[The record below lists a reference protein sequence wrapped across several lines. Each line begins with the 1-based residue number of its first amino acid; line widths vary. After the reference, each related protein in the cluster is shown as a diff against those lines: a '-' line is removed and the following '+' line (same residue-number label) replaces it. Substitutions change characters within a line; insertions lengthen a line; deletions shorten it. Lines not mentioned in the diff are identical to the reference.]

1 MARNLR
7 FLPVVALF
15 GITAACSGKETSCP
29 EYAERAAGPS
39 APTANAGA
47 SASDAVPTAGVDATR
62 LVAEADIVQLDDTQK
77 RIYAMSKSG
86 TLAIVD
92 AKTPGA
98 LTLMGKTALP
108 GEPFE
113 MYRRGDVLVTMSN
126 GAVAGDGHLYDAKVD
141 GTSTSTDATSSAVV
155 AAVDIHDPANAKTT
169 ATLKVPGE
177 IADSRIVGNILYL
190 ATYENVSC
198 WSCSTIPRTLVSSFD
213 LTDPTSPRAIDQISY
228 DGSNDAGGFNAAWST
243 PWKRSIT
250 ATATR
255 MYVGGLVSNPSQA
268 TDEGTIEVIDITDPT
283 GHLRRATHVTI
294 AGAIMSRWQMDE
306 TDGILRVVS
315 QRGAGRTSNG
325 EQYPDVDTFRIESSD
340 SIVRV
345 GHMTLQLPQQ
355 EGLKTVRFD
364 GNRGYAISFNQTD
377 PLFTIDLTDPA
388 HPVQKGSLT
397 MPGWVFDIE
406 PRGDR
411 LLGLGLD
418 RTDQNG
424 NLNVSLFDVS
434 DLAHPT
440 MINRVS
446 FGPTHMYEDYMITQ
460 GVLAEDQDR
469 IQKAFRIFDDGLIA
483 VPFSGGDGSC
493 SADSTT
499 TTTGG
504 GVQLLDWTPS
514 TLVKQAMLPVT
525 GNPRR
530 AVRRDSD
537 AMKELIAISDSNVSS
552 FTINQHSAVVP
563 TANVVIGTCVART
576 ATFGMGGFG
585 DGNDVAHPQVGAFE
599 GSCY

>member
-1 MARNLR
+1 MLRPLR
-7 FLPVVALF
+7 FLPAVALLAL
-15 GITAACSGKETSCP
+15 TAACGHDKGPCSM
-29 EYAERAAGPS
+29 ADRAA
-39 APTANAGA
+39 APTASGAANAGA
-47 SASDAVPTAGVDATR
+47 SAPASAGTDATR
-62 LVAEADIVQLDDTQK
+62 LVAEADIVQLDDAQK

-92 AKTPGA
+92 AMTPGA
-98 LTLMGKTALP
+98 LTLLGKTALP
-108 GEPFE
+108 GQPFE

-126 GAVAGDGHLYDAKVD
+126 GAIASDGSLYGATVDAST
-141 GTSTSTDATSSAVV
+141 TSTTDTGSGAVV
-155 AAVDIHDPANAKTT
+155 AAVDIRDPANAKTT

-177 IADSRIVGNILYL
+177 IADSRIVGDILYL
-190 ATYENVSC
+190 ATYENATC
-198 WSCSTIPRTLVSSFD
+198 WSCSTLPRTLVTSFD
-213 LTDPTSPRAIDQISY
+213 LTDATAPKQIDQISY

-255 MYVGGLVSNPSQA
+255 MYVGGLTSDPSKA
-268 TDEGTIEVIDITDPT
+268 TDEGTIEVIDITDPA
-283 GHLRRATHVTI
+283 GHLRRGTHVTI
-294 AGAIMSRWQMDE
+294 AGPIMSRWQMDE
-306 TDGILRVVS
+306 TNGILRVVS
-315 QRGAGRTSNG
+315 QRGAGQTQNG
-325 EQYPDVDTFRIESSD
+325 DQYPDVDTFRIESSD
-340 SIVRV
+340 SIVRI

-377 PLFTIDLTDPA
+377 PLFTIDLTDPTK
-388 HPVQKGSLT
+388 PVQKGSLT

-411 LLGLGLD
+411 LIGLGLD
-418 RTDQNG
+418 RNDTAG

-434 DLAHPT
+434 DLAKPS
-440 MINRVS
+440 MIQRVS

-469 IQKAFRIFDDGLIA
+469 IQKAFAIFDDGLIA

-493 SADSTT
+493 TSDSTT
-499 TTTGG
+499 VNGG
-504 GVQLLDWTPS
+504 GVQLLDWTS
-514 TLVKQAMLPVT
+514 SSLTKQAMLPVA

-530 AVRRDSD
+530 AVRRDTA
-537 AMKELIAISDSNVSS
+537 AMKTLIAISDSNVSS
-552 FTINQHSAVVP
+552 FTINQHSAVLP

-576 ATFGMGGFG
+576 AGGIGLGGMM
-585 DGNDVAHPQVGAFE
+585 GNDVGYAGGQSLGNDD
-599 GSCY
+599 SCY

>member
-1 MARNLR
+1 MTSNLR
-7 FLPVVALF
+7 FLPVAALL
-15 GITAACSGKETSCP
+15 GVTAACSGGAKTPCPDYASASAPKAGADTSG
-29 EYAERAAGPS
+29 AAS
-39 APTANAGA
+39 AAPTA
-47 SASDAVPTAGVDATR
+47 VDATR
-62 LVAEADIVQLDDTQK
+62 LVGEADIVQLDDTQK

-92 AKTPGA
+92 ARTPGA

-126 GAVAGDGHLYDAKVD
+126 AAVAGDGHLYDATVD
-141 GTSTSTDATSSAVV
+141 GTSTRADPTSSAVI

-169 ATLKVPGE
+169 ATLKVAGE

-213 LTDPTSPRAIDQISY
+213 ITDPTTPKAIDQISY

-255 MYVGGLVSNPSQA
+255 MYVGGLTSNQA
-268 TDEGTIEVIDITDPT
+268 QAKDEGTIEIIDIADPA
-283 GHLRRATHVTI
+283 GHLRRATHVTV
-294 AGAIMSRWQMDE
+294 AGPIMSRWQMDE
-306 TDGILRVVS
+306 TNGILRVVS
-315 QRGAGRTSNG
+315 QRGAGQSSNG
-325 EQYPDVDTFRIESSD
+325 DQFPDVDTFRIESSD

-345 GHMTLQLPQQ
+345 GHMTMQLPQQ

-377 PLFTIDLTDPA
+377 PLFTLDLTDPA
-388 HPVQKGSLT
+388 NPVQKGSLT

-411 LLGLGLD
+411 LIGLGLD
-418 RTDQNG
+418 RTDPTG

-446 FGPTHMYEDYMITQ
+446 FGPTNMYEDYMITQ

-469 IQKAFRIFDDGLIA
+469 IQKAFKIFDDGLIA

-493 SADSTT
+493 TSAAS
-499 TTTGG
+499 TTGG

-514 TLVKQAMLPVT
+514 SLTKQAMLPVV

-537 AMKELIAISDSNVSS
+537 TMKELIAISDSNVSS
-552 FTINQHSAVVP
+552 FTINQHSAVLP
-563 TANVVIGTCVART
+563 TASVVIGTCVART
-576 ATFGMGGFG
+576 ANLGPGGFG
-585 DGNDVAHPQVGAFE
+585 IGNDVYE
-599 GSCY
+599 GNKKNSSDSCY